1 MENTMIDI
9 VDNKIVTDE
18 FIEPIRLNDIEL
30 EVDMKKLFEHVK
42 KRKENKL

>member
-30 EVDMKKLFEHVK
+30 EIDVKKLFEHVK

>member
-30 EVDMKKLFEHVK
+30 EVDVKKLFEHVK

>member
-30 EVDMKKLFEHVK
+30 ETDVKKLFEHVK

>member
-30 EVDMKKLFEHVK
+30 EIDMKKLFEHVK

>member
-18 FIEPIRLNDIEL
+18 FIEPIRLNDMEL
-30 EVDMKKLFEHVK
+30 EVDVKKLFEHVK

>member
-18 FIEPIRLNDIEL
+18 FIESIRLNDIEL
-30 EVDMKKLFEHVK
+30 EIDVKKLFEHVK